1 MGVMSETAK
10 ATYEGN
16 QIDVEARVTNV
27 MGTGQYSLFINNERV
42 DETEAT
48 HGEFTLRGKLP
59 EPAGGAA
66 KQVTVRIDQGLVSTD
81 YVLDVDGETYEM
93 TKS

>member
-10 ATYEGN
+10 VMYQGH

-27 MGTGQYSLFINNERV
+27 IGTGQYSLFIDSERV

-59 EPAGGAA
+59 EAGGNA
-66 KQVTVRIDQGLVSTD
+66 KQVTVRIDQKLTSTD
-81 YVLDVDGETYEM
+81 YVLEVDGETHEM
-93 TKS
+93 TRA